1 MESEPFSGIS
11 QQARVHQS
19 GSWIHQMQY
28 LSILA
33 LSQAGM
39 VVWISPAQKLP
50 PRWWL
55 MCPIP
60 VTVNNPKLDWKFF
73 HAVKC
78 DLHYKQEREHIPPAN
93 DHKVMNPYWKGQQTV
108 CMVYWKRQNSK
119 LQYLVAALKGW
130 AHYTHISD
138 ALKAIIH
145 TPICCL
151 HYHLWSHS
159 HSLQKEYK
167 GMRKKRKSSL
177 AKTNKGRESY
187 SDNPPPE

>member
-60 VTVNNPKLDWKFF
+60 VTVNDPKLDWKFF

-93 DHKVMNPYWKGQQTV
+93 DHKVMNPYWKANKQFVWFTEKDKIVSYNTLWQHSRAERITLTFP
-108 CMVYWKRQNSK
+108 MHSK
-119 LQYLVAALKGW
+119 L
-130 AHYTHISD
+130 
-138 ALKAIIH
+138 
-145 TPICCL
+145 
-151 HYHLWSHS
+151 
-159 HSLQKEYK
+159 
-167 GMRKKRKSSL
+167 
-177 AKTNKGRESY
+177 
-187 SDNPPPE
+187 

>member
-1 MESEPFSGIS
+1 MECKPFSGIS
-11 QQARVHQS
+11 QQARVRQS

-60 VTVNNPKLDWKFF
+60 VTVKDPKLDWKFF

-78 DLHYKQEREHIPPAN
+78 DLHYKGEHIPPAN

-108 CMVYWKRQNSK
+108 CMVYWKRQKSK

-130 AHYTHISD
+130 AHYTHISN

-145 TPICCL
+145 TPICGL
-151 HYHLWSHS
+151 HYYLWSHTR
-159 HSLQKEYK
+159 SLQKEYK

-177 AKTNKGRESY
+177 AKTNKDRKSY
-187 SDNPPPE
+187 LDNPPPE

>member
-1 MESEPFSGIS
+1 MEDKPFSGIS

-19 GSWIHQMQY
+19 GSWILQMQY

-60 VTVNNPKLDWKFF
+60 VTVKDPKLDWKFF

-130 AHYTHISD
+130 AHYTHISN

-151 HYHLWSHS
+151 HYHLWSHARS
-159 HSLQKEYK
+159 F
-167 GMRKKRKSSL
+167 RKNTREWGKREKFH
-177 AKTNKGRESY
+177 
-187 SDNPPPE
+187 